1 MSDFTKQ
8 MNSSDLL
15 KFADFFYEILPVF
28 LLCGFI
34 ENTVKIRRIHCV
46 LQFTRVE
53 TDNTYCWQGYSKPST
68 FKHAGG
74 SVTCT
79 NFLKCP
85 RVTHMKV
92 LKTFL
97 NFGSETSLLGT
108 TQKDTPINYNREK
121 YVQRYL
127 LQYYNIKNGSKLNSK
142 KRPNLVCS
150 CNKVLSSQ

>member
-8 MNSSDLL
+8 INSSDLL

-34 ENTVKIRRIHCV
+34 ENTVKISRMHCV
-46 LQFTRVE
+46 LQFRGLKQTVL
-53 TDNTYCWQGYSKPST
+53 TVGKDTANQALSNMLV
-68 FKHAGG
+68 GG

-97 NFGSETSLLGT
+97 NFGSEISLLGT
-108 TQKDTPINYNREK
+108 TQKDTPINYNNKEN
-121 YVQRYL
+121 YIQRYL
-127 LQYYNIKNGSKLNSK
+127 L
-142 KRPNLVCS
+142 
-150 CNKVLSSQ
+150 